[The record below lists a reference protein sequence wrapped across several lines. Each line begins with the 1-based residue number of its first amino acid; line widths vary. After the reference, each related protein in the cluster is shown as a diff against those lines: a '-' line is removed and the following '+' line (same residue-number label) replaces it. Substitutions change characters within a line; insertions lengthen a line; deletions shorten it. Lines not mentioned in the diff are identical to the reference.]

1 MPQVPKPVLW
11 WSSEEGGGDI
21 LSAVPVNKLVWLNGW
36 NVRQHTPFRIRRR
49 NLLARVPGLGRRLFG
64 SWVGDVPTVYPGD
77 GIMSS
82 ITPWQAAHVS
92 LVPSSVNY
100 YFTDGNGGVSGPL
113 VVSNTPTAQWRSV
126 RHGGSALSPKV
137 DVGLSANPLAV
148 KSVRAELG
156 HLSNDYEF
164 TFESEVLAPWDP
176 EVEIEVLEP
185 GTSKNVL
192 LETALEV
199 LVHELGDLPNIWGD
213 RFLTP
218 ALKHVESFLG
228 RRYVDFSLDGS
239 TRFTATAEEPSQIS
253 LTVRGDGPVRML
265 FAVQIRDRETGMTSI
280 SEFMPITIVE
290 PRLS

>member
-64 SWVGDVPTVYPGD
+64 SWVGDVPTVYPGE

-126 RHGGSALSPKV
+126 RHGGSSLSPKV

-185 GTSKNVL
+185 GTSKDVL

-199 LVHELGDLPNIWGD
+199 PRPRAGRPPEHLGGQVSYPCVEACRIFSRTKVC
-213 RFLTP
+213 RFLP
-218 ALKHVESFLG
+218 
-228 RRYVDFSLDGS
+228 
-239 TRFTATAEEPSQIS
+239 
-253 LTVRGDGPVRML
+253 
-265 FAVQIRDRETGMTSI
+265 
-280 SEFMPITIVE
+280 
-290 PRLS
+290 

>member
-1 MPQVPKPVLW
+1 MA
-11 WSSEEGGGDI
+11 GG
-21 LSAVPVNKLVWLNGW
+21 P
-36 NVRQHTPFRIRRR
+36 
-49 NLLARVPGLGRRLFG
+49 RV
-64 SWVGDVPTVYPGD
+64 
-77 GIMSS
+77 
-82 ITPWQAAHVS
+82 A

-185 GTSKNVL
+185 GTSKDVL

-239 TRFTATAEEPSQIS
+239 TRFTATAEEPSKIS